1 MVNVEFDEKDGIVI
15 LIPSGALREEDF
27 ANVAEMVDPYITE
40 QGKLNGL
47 IVYTKAFP
55 AWADFSAL
63 LTHLH
68 FVRDHHKHIE
78 KVALVSDIALAGFTK
93 SIVNHFV
100 NAEVA
105 TFGYHGLD
113 DAKHWM
119 LS

>member
-1 MVNVEFDEKDGIVI
+1 MVNVEFDEKKGIVV
-15 LIPSGALREEDF
+15 LIPTGALREEDF

-55 AWADFSAL
+55 GWADFSAL
-63 LTHLH
+63 ITHLR
-68 FVRDHHKHIE
+68 FVHDHHRDIE
-78 KVALVSDIALAGFTK
+78 KVALVSDIAIAGFAK

-105 TFGYHGLD
+105 TFDYSALD
-113 DAKHWM
+113 DAKRWM
-119 LS
+119 S